1 MSIEKDRL
9 FDDVYLREN
18 SFEVLSEV
26 GCLLATKENMGRD
39 LLIKLL
45 ENREAFSDYYPFFTT
60 LVQRAGLYPY
70 IFEDELRVMP
80 TSDLIAYEFH
90 RPEGMDDIVLH
101 STQGKVYRALMD
113 GQSVVLSAPT
123 SFGKSLLI
131 DVMIASGK
139 FRSVVIIVPTIALI
153 DETRRR
159 LTERFSA
166 DYKIITHPDQARGD
180 RNVYVLTQERYVE
193 FSEKIQADF
202 FVIDEFYKLGSKKKD
217 ERTFVLNHTFY
228 QLFKT
233 GAQFFMIGPNVQN
246 IAIDEEELDFR
257 FFKTDFSTVSTEIVY
272 FSPEPSI
279 EEQAVNICL
288 RETDSTLLF
297 CKSANSA
304 YKLAFQMLESGVG
317 EKNEN
322 NAALSEWLAKNYH
335 PEWLLTLLI
344 ENGIAVHH
352 GALPRS
358 IAQFILR
365 KFNDGDIK
373 YLLCTSTIIEGV
385 NTSAKN
391 IIIYDNKIALSKFDY
406 FTFNNIKGRAGRM
419 FKHFVGRIYVMNDEP
434 QQELPFIDI
443 PSFTQ
448 PEDLPESL
456 LLNMEHSDLTD
467 ASKERLKYLH
477 AQDYLPVDVI
487 QNNIGVS
494 ATTQLYI
501 AKEITDNIQHYAPLL
516 SWTRFPRYEEL
527 LTACELIFDFVPATA
542 RGRIHSAKQFVFKI
556 NSLIRHKNIQR
567 IIYNECE
574 NSRCESPTQAVED
587 TLSFMR
593 NWAEHNFPRYMRV
606 LDQIQRHVLTTHGKR
621 AGNYELI
628 CSQVKHWF
636 MPLSATILEEYG
648 VPFQISLKV
657 EGKYELGDTVDEILT
672 NLKEVDV
679 AELGLNEFESGLL
692 IDAINGM

>member
-1 MSIEKDRL
+1 MSIQKERL
-9 FDDVYLREN
+9 FDTDYLREN

-26 GCLLATKENMGRD
+26 SRLLATEENAGRD

-45 ENREAFSDYYPFFTT
+45 ENREAFSNDYSFFTT

-70 IFEDELRVMP
+70 ISENELSVMP

-90 RPEGMDDIVLH
+90 RPEGMEDIVLH
-101 STQGKVYRALMD
+101 STQAKVYRALMD

-166 DYKIITHPDQARGD
+166 DYKIITHPDQALGD
-180 RNVYVLTQERYVE
+180 RNIYVLTQERYVE
-193 FSEKIQADF
+193 FPDRIKADF
-202 FVIDEFYKLGSKKKD
+202 FVIDEFYKLGSQKKD

-246 IAIDEEELDFR
+246 IAIDEDELDFR
-257 FFKTDFSTVSTEIVY
+257 FFKTDFSTVATEIIYV
-272 FSPEPSI
+272 SPEPSR
-279 EEQAVNICL
+279 EEQAINICKN
-288 RETDSTLLF
+288 ETDTTLLF

-304 YKLAFQMLESGVG
+304 YKLALQMLESGVG

-322 NAALSEWLAKNYH
+322 NIALSEWLAENYH
-335 PEWLLTLLI
+335 PEWLLSKLI
-344 ENGIAVHH
+344 KNGIAVHH
-352 GALPRS
+352 GGLPRS
-358 IAQFILR
+358 IAQFVLR
-365 KFNDGDIK
+365 KFNEGDIK

-391 IIIYDNKIALSKFDY
+391 IIIYDNKIAISKFDY

-419 FKHFVGRIYVMNDEP
+419 FKHFVGRIFIMNEEP
-434 QQELPFIDI
+434 EQELPFVDI
-443 PSFTQ
+443 PIFTQ

-456 LLNMEHSDLTD
+456 LLNMEQSDLSD

-477 AQDYLPVDVI
+477 AQNYLPVEVI

-494 ATTQLYI
+494 ATIQLHI
-501 AKEITDNIQHYAPLL
+501 AEEITNNLDYFAPLL
-516 SWTRFPRYEEL
+516 SWRQFPKYDEL
-527 LTACELIFDFVPATA
+527 LAACELIFDFIPTGA
-542 RGRIHSAKQFVFKI
+542 RGRIRTAKQFAFKI
-556 NSLIRHKNIQR
+556 NSLIHTKDVQKL
-567 IIYNECE
+567 IYDECDSDFCD
-574 NSRCESPTQAVED
+574 NPTDAVEN
-587 TLSFMR
+587 TLSFLR

-606 LDQIQRHVLTTHGKR
+606 LDQIQRHVLDKYKYRT
-621 AGNYELI
+621 GNYELI

-636 MPLSATILEEYG
+636 MPLSATVLEEYG
-648 VPFQISLKV
+648 VPFQITLKV
-657 EGKYELGDTVDEILT
+657 ENRHKLGDSVDEILT
-672 NLKEVDV
+672 NLKAVDV
-679 AELGLNEFESGLL
+679 TQLGLNDFEINLL

>member
-1 MSIEKDRL
+1 MSIDKKRL
-9 FDDVYLREN
+9 FDTNYLRHN
-18 SFEVLSEV
+18 SFAVLSEV
-26 GCLLATKENMGRD
+26 GSLLATEEHKGRD

-45 ENREAFSDYYPFFTT
+45 ENREAFSDDYSFFTA

-70 IFEDELRVMP
+70 ISEDELKDMS

-90 RPEGMDDIVLH
+90 RPVGMENIVLH

-139 FRSVVIIVPTIALI
+139 FLNVVIIVPTIALI

-159 LTERFSA
+159 LTERFSS
-166 DYKIITHPDQARGD
+166 DFKTITHPDQAFGE
-180 RNVYVLTQERYVE
+180 RNIYVLTQERYVE
-193 FSEKIQADF
+193 FPERINADF
-202 FVIDEFYKLGSKKKD
+202 FVIDEFYKLGSGKKD

-233 GAQFFMIGPNVQN
+233 GAQFFMIGPNVQS
-246 IAIDEEELDFR
+246 IALDEDELDFR
-257 FFKTDFSTVSTEIVY
+257 FFKTDFSTVSTEIIYV
-272 FSPEPSI
+272 SPAPSP
-279 EEQAVNICL
+279 QATAVGICT

-304 YKLAFQMLESGVG
+304 YKLAFEMLQSGVG
-317 EKNEN
+317 DKNKN
-322 NAALSEWLAKNYH
+322 NVALSEWLAENYH
-335 PEWLLTLLI
+335 PEWLLTQLV
-344 ENGIAVHH
+344 EHGIAVHH

-391 IIIYDNKIALSKFDY
+391 IIIYDNKIANNKFDY

-434 QQELPFIDI
+434 QKALPFVDI
-443 PSFTQ
+443 PSFSQ

-456 LLNMEHSDLTD
+456 LLNMNLSDLTE

-477 AQDYLPVDVI
+477 AQDFLPVEII

-494 ATTQLYI
+494 ATIQLHI
-501 AKEITDNIQHYAPLL
+501 AEKITEKIEHYAPLM
-516 SWTRFPRYEEL
+516 SWTQFPNYKEL
-527 LTACELIFDFVPATA
+527 LTACELIFDFIPVTA
-542 RGRIHSAKQFVFKI
+542 RGRIHSAKQFAFKI
-556 NSLIRHKNIQR
+556 NSLIHHKNIQT
-567 IIYNECE
+567 IIYHECE
-574 NSRCESPTQAVED
+574 NIRCVSSTQAVED
-587 TLSFMR
+587 TLSFLR

-621 AGNYELI
+621 AGNYDLI

-636 MPLSATILEEYG
+636 MPLSATVLEEYG

-657 EGKYELGDTVDEILT
+657 ESRYKLGETVDDILA
-672 NLKEVDV
+672 NLKAVDV
-679 AELGLNEFESGLL
+679 KELELSEFERSLL
-692 IDAINGM
+692 TDAINGM